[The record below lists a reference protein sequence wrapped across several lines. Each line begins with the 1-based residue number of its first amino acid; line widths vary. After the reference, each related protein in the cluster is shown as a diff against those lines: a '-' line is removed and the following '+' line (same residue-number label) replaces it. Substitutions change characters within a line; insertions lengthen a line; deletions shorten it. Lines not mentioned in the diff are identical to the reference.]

1 MNDNSDLTNDN
12 KEENLHFNT
21 IGIINKI
28 QLKKKLNNKLEN
40 DKIIYISGKMYSHT
54 TVGNYLFQACD
65 FYLFSPEDNK
75 LYHSIMNSNDCFTNT
90 LKWTTNFFKRIR
102 ASLNSKNQSKK
113 FYFIISEINDNNND
127 DIESNN
133 KKFFELHFIV
143 KNQDI
148 TSFRLLLEEIIE
160 NESNVFFSN
169 KIIELNKELEDR
181 VREKEEKYFKKED
194 SIKDIENNIKEKEDN
209 FKNKKNEMITKF
221 YLLIDE
227 KNQKIEKLQKETKKQ
242 NKKKINN

>member
-1 MNDNSDLTNDN
+1 MNDNSDLSNDT
-12 KEENLHFNT
+12 KDENLHFNT

-194 SIKDIENNIKEKEDN
+194 SIKDIENNIKEKEDT

-242 NKKKINN
+242 NKKK

>member
-1 MNDNSDLTNDN
+1 MNDNSDLSNDT
-12 KEENLHFNT
+12 KDENLHFNT

-28 QLKKKLNNKLEN
+28 QLKKKINNQLEN

-90 LKWTTNFFKRIR
+90 LKWTSNFFKRIR

-242 NKKKINN
+242 NKKNK

>member
-12 KEENLHFNT
+12 KEENLHFNI

-133 KKFFELHFIV
+133 QKFFELHFIV

-242 NKKKINN
+242 NKKNK

>member
-242 NKKKINN
+242 NKKNK

>member
-1 MNDNSDLTNDN
+1 MNDNSDLSNDT
-12 KEENLHFNT
+12 KDENLHFNT

-28 QLKKKLNNKLEN
+28 QLKKKINNQLEN

-65 FYLFSPEDNK
+65 FYLFSSEDNK

-90 LKWTTNFFKRIR
+90 LKWTSNFFKRIR

-127 DIESNN
+127 DIEINN
-133 KKFFELHFIV
+133 KKFFELHFII
-143 KNQDI
+143 KKQDI
-148 TSFRLLLEEIIE
+148 TSFRLLLEEIVE
-160 NESNVFFSN
+160 NEPNIFFSN
-169 KIIELNKELEDR
+169 KIMELNKELEDR
-181 VREKEEKYFKKED
+181 IREKEDKYFKKEN
-194 SIKDIENNIKEKEDN
+194 SINEIENNIKEKEDN
-209 FKNKKNEMITKF
+209 FKIKKNEMITKF

-227 KNQKIEKLQKETKKQ
+227 KNKKIEKLQKESKKTKQ
-242 NKKKINN
+242 NKK

>member
-1 MNDNSDLTNDN
+1 MNNNSDLTNDN

-242 NKKKINN
+242 NKKK

>member
-242 NKKKINN
+242 NKKK

>member
-160 NESNVFFSN
+160 NESNVFFSY

-242 NKKKINN
+242 NKKNK

>member
-227 KNQKIEKLQKETKKQ
+227 KNQKIEKLQKETNKQ
-242 NKKKINN
+242 NKKNK

>member
-1 MNDNSDLTNDN
+1 MNDNSDLSNDT
-12 KEENLHFNT
+12 KDENLHFNT

-65 FYLFSPEDNK
+65 FYLFSSEDNK

-90 LKWTTNFFKRIR
+90 LKWTSNFFKRIR

-127 DIESNN
+127 DIEINN
-133 KKFFELHFIV
+133 KKFFELHFII
-143 KNQDI
+143 KKQDI
-148 TSFRLLLEEIIE
+148 TSFRLLLEEIVE
-160 NESNVFFSN
+160 NEPNIFFSN
-169 KIIELNKELEDR
+169 KIMELNKELEDR
-181 VREKEEKYFKKED
+181 VR
-194 SIKDIENNIKEKEDN
+194 EKEDN

-242 NKKKINN
+242 NKKNK